1 MIEEK
6 FHESTAGGK
15 GQVAVFYDGTDQDL
29 RADRRSHER
38 SFVRK
43 CLEKLI
49 GESNLEIAH
58 TELGAP
64 YIQRL
69 PHLELSLSH
78 SKNWYAIQTS
88 QKKNVG
94 IDIQVI
100 RKEGL
105 FNGRSYFVNL
115 REEELLQL
123 TDLNL
128 HLVWSAKEAIY
139 KYRKGKV
146 ENYKESMTVLEI
158 AKNILLV
165 DLDGEQVQCAF
176 QVEKEY
182 VLVYTC

>member
-1 MIEEK
+1 M
-6 FHESTAGGK
+6 
-15 GQVAVFYDGTDQDL
+15 
-29 RADRRSHER
+29 
-38 SFVRK
+38 
-43 CLEKLI
+43 
-49 GESNLEIAH
+49 
-58 TELGAP
+58 
-64 YIQRL
+64 
-69 PHLELSLSH
+69 
-78 SKNWYAIQTS
+78 
-88 QKKNVG
+88 
-94 IDIQVI
+94 
-100 RKEGL
+100 
-105 FNGRSYFVNL
+105 NL